1 MKKKADFY
9 REENYSDETALC
21 GSGRGGN
28 GASEISAG

>member
-1 MKKKADFY
+1 MKKKADFTW
-9 REENYSDETALC
+9 EENYSDETALC

>member
-1 MKKKADFY
+1 MKKESRFY